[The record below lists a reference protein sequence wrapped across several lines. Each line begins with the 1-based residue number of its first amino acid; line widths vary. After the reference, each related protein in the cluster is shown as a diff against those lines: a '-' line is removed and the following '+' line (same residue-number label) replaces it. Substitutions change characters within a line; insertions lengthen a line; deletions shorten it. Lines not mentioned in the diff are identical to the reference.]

1 MLDLV
6 IKNGRVVDGTGNPWF
21 YGDVGVKDGK
31 ITHVG
36 NVTVE
41 SKKVID
47 AKKNIVS
54 PGFIDGHSHAD
65 LLVLRDPFNDIK
77 LQQGVTTEV
86 VGNCGLAPAPYIKEN
101 GQLLKSYIEP
111 VIGSTSGEWSWETIG
126 EYIDTL
132 SKAKTSENVSTYAA
146 HGALRIAVMGFENR
160 PATKE
165 EMAKMKYLLEEG
177 LKAGAIGLS
186 IGLLYS
192 PGRYSTKEEIAELCS
207 VLPKYSGLL
216 STHIRGEGN
225 NLIPSIKEVIWIA
238 KQSGVSLHISHLKA
252 AGKKNWGA
260 ALEALELID
269 EARAKGMD
277 VTCDVYPYNAGSTM
291 LTTLLPPWTLDGG
304 VGRCLERIRN
314 VSTRKQI
321 IQEMKEEQED
331 WDNLIVSTG
340 WQSVMVASISNK
352 NKHLEGK
359 SILEIS
365 EEMNIDPFELAL
377 QLLDEEEGNVGIVY
391 FHMSDNDVEQVLKY
405 DYSLIISDSLGCE
418 TGKPHPRTYG
428 TFPRIFSEYVKK
440 KKIFTLEQ
448 AIRKVT
454 SFPAQRFHLGYR
466 GLIKPGYQADLT
478 IFNEL
483 EILDT
488 ATYEDPINYPHG
500 IEHVIVNGVETISAG
515 ENLKQSGGVWVPSKP
530 FLKCCCNC

>member
-1 MLDLV
+1 
-6 IKNGRVVDGTGNPWF
+6 
-21 YGDVGVKDGK
+21 
-31 ITHVG
+31 
-36 NVTVE
+36 
-41 SKKVID
+41 
-47 AKKNIVS
+47 
-54 PGFIDGHSHAD
+54 
-65 LLVLRDPFNDIK
+65 
-77 LQQGVTTEV
+77 
-86 VGNCGLAPAPYIKEN
+86 
-101 GQLLKSYIEP
+101 
-111 VIGSTSGEWSWETIG
+111 
-126 EYIDTL
+126 
-132 SKAKTSENVSTYAA
+132 
-146 HGALRIAVMGFENR
+146 
-160 PATKE
+160 
-165 EMAKMKYLLEEG
+165 
-177 LKAGAIGLS
+177 
-186 IGLLYS
+186 
-192 PGRYSTKEEIAELCS
+192 
-207 VLPKYSGLL
+207 
-216 STHIRGEGN
+216 
-225 NLIPSIKEVIWIA
+225 
-238 KQSGVSLHISHLKA
+238 
-252 AGKKNWGA
+252 
-260 ALEALELID
+260 
-269 EARAKGMD
+269 MD

-291 LTTLLPPWTLDGG
+291 LTTLLPPWTLEGG

-440 KKIFTLEQ
+440 KKIFSLEQ

-488 ATYEDPINYPHG
+488 ATYEDPINYPNG